1 MYESQINFDEMKQSS
16 KNYSKYVHEL
26 GELEP
31 KAPEL
36 FGIPTGTKLDELFF
50 IVEYDEKKKKFIKKP
65 LGGIPY
71 RAVIN
76 VVGVPDTGK
85 SVFAEQFAIE
95 QASRG
100 YKVLFVTSEA
110 PAEFLYAS
118 LKQKTIA
125 LGYDFDKINK
135 NIVVLDASQEADL
148 RENTMSLIK
157 TMEYAIKSKHT
168 SITVVDSITGFY
180 EHREMLARQ
189 IVRVIFNF
197 LKRSG
202 QTALLV
208 SQKRSS
214 QGAETAEAAG
224 GLAVAHIV
232 DGTIVM
238 DKKIIETKW
247 DQSLYKMEIGEVLRT
262 IRIDGC
268 RLTGH
273 DKDTW
278 VMEINEFGL
287 IEIKERLKD
296 MIKNKKSKSN

>member
-1 MYESQINFDEMKQSS
+1 MDEPQVNFEEMKRKS
-16 KNYSKYVHEL
+16 KNYTKYIHEL
-26 GELEP
+26 GELEAR
-31 KAPEL
+31 APEL
-36 FGIPTGTKLDELFF
+36 FGVPTGTKLDELFF
-50 IVEYDEKKKKFIKKP
+50 TVEYDERRKKFVRKP

-76 VVGVPDTGK
+76 VVGAPDTGK
-85 SVFAEQFAIE
+85 SVFAEQFAVE

-110 PAEFLYAS
+110 PAEFLFTS
-118 LKQKTIA
+118 LKQKTLA
-125 LGYDFDKINK
+125 LGYDFDKVNE
-135 NIVVLDASQEADL
+135 NIVVLDASQEAEL
-148 RENTMSLIK
+148 RENTISLVK
-157 TMEYAIKSKHT
+157 TMEYAVKSRHV
-168 SITVVDSITGFY
+168 TVTVIDSITGFY

-189 IVRVIFNF
+189 IVRVVFNF
-197 LKRSG
+197 LKRHN
-202 QTALLV
+202 QTALLI

-238 DKKIIETKW
+238 DKKLIETKW
-247 DQSLYKMEIGEVLRT
+247 DQALYGAEIGEVIRT

-268 RLTGH
+268 RMTGH

-278 VMEINEFGL
+278 VMEINDLGL
-287 IEIKERLKD
+287 VEIKEKLKER
-296 MIKNKKSKSN
+296 IRKRRRE

>member
-1 MYESQINFDEMKQSS
+1 MCIRDR
-16 KNYSKYVHEL
+16 
-26 GELEP
+26 
-31 KAPEL
+31 
-36 FGIPTGTKLDELFF
+36 
-50 IVEYDEKKKKFIKKP
+50 EYDERGKKFVRKP

-85 SVFAEQFAIE
+85 SVFAEQFAVE

-110 PAEFLYAS
+110 PAEFLFTS
-118 LKQKTIA
+118 LKQKTLA
-125 LGYDFDKINK
+125 LGYDFDKVNE
-135 NIVVLDASQEADL
+135 NIVVLDASQEAEL
-148 RENTMSLIK
+148 RENTISLVK
-157 TMEYAIKSKHT
+157 TMEYAVKSRHT
-168 SITVVDSITGFY
+168 SITVIDSITGFY

-189 IVRVIFNF
+189 IVRVVFNF
-197 LKRSG
+197 LKRHN
-202 QTALLV
+202 QTALLI

-238 DKKIIETKW
+238 DKKLIETKW
-247 DQSLYKMEIGEVLRT
+247 EQALYGAEIGEVIRT

-268 RLTGH
+268 RMTGH

-278 VMEINEFGL
+278 VMEINDLGL
-287 IEIKERLKD
+287 VEIEERLKER
-296 MIKNKKSKSN
+296 IRKRRRE

>member
-1 MYESQINFDEMKQSS
+1 MYEPQVNFEEMRQRS
-16 KNYSKYVHEL
+16 KNYTKYIHQL
-26 GELEP
+26 GELEAR
-31 KAPEL
+31 APEL
-36 FGIPTGTKLDELFF
+36 FGVPTGTKLDELFF
-50 IVEYDEKKKKFIKKP
+50 TVEYDERGKKFVRKP

-85 SVFAEQFAIE
+85 SVFAEQFAVE

-110 PAEFLYAS
+110 PAEFLFTS
-118 LKQKTIA
+118 LKQKTLA
-125 LGYDFDKINK
+125 LGYDFDKVNE
-135 NIVVLDASQEADL
+135 NIVVLDASQEAEL
-148 RENTMSLIK
+148 RENTISLVK
-157 TMEYAIKSKHT
+157 TMEYAVKSRHV
-168 SITVVDSITGFY
+168 TVTVIDSITGFY

-189 IVRVIFNF
+189 IVRVVFNF
-197 LKRSG
+197 LKRHN
-202 QTALLV
+202 QTALLI

-238 DKKIIETKW
+238 DKKLIETKW
-247 DQSLYKMEIGEVLRT
+247 EQALYGAEIGEVIRT

-268 RLTGH
+268 RMTGH

-278 VMEINEFGL
+278 VMEINDLGL
-287 IEIKERLKD
+287 VEIKERLKER
-296 MIKNKKSKSN
+296 IRKRKRE